1 MADRYEKLGNLLKDY
16 MNGTFPGT
24 NDKKVHVV
32 KQIFDEENESEEGMA
47 SAEIKE
53 ESVGKKAKTSEKK
66 PSTKKNDAS
75 QKIGKATVKKAFIPP
90 EISAAFSKLG
100 LSEEADFETARKTYK
115 AILQQCH
122 PDKKQ
127 TEEDKKYAEK
137 RTLEIT
143 ESWQKIEQ
151 WFRSRN

>member
-32 KQIFDEENESEEGMA
+32 KQIFDAENESEEGMA

-53 ESVGKKAKTSEKK
+53 NAAEKQSKTSEKK
-66 PSTKKNDAS
+66 PSAKKNDAS
-75 QKIGKATVKKAFIPP
+75 QKIGKATIKKAFIPP

-151 WFRSRN
+151 WFKSRN